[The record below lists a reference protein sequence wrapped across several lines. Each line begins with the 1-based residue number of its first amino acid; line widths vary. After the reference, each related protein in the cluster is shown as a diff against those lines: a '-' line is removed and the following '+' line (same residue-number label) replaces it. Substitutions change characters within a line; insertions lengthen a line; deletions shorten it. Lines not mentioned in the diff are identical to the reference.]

1 MAAVE
6 LPAAG
11 EPAAIVRF
19 GDSTVMRYLSIA
31 LIVLLSAVVLAFM
44 AQNLESVTV
53 AFFAVRITLPLALL
67 VVLVYFLGMV
77 TGGAL
82 LSLVRS
88 WIAHARSRP
97 G

>member
-1 MAAVE
+1 
-6 LPAAG
+6 
-11 EPAAIVRF
+11 
-19 GDSTVMRYLSIA
+19 MRYVYIT

-53 AFFAVRITLPLALL
+53 SFFAIRITLPLALL
-67 VVLVYFLGMV
+67 VVLVYFLSMV

-88 WIAHARSRP
+88 WVARARSPRA
-97 G
+97 

>member
-1 MAAVE
+1 
-6 LPAAG
+6 
-11 EPAAIVRF
+11 
-19 GDSTVMRYLSIA
+19 MRYVYIT

-53 AFFAVRITLPLALL
+53 SFFAIRITLPLALL

-88 WIAHARSRP
+88 WVARARSPRA
-97 G
+97 